1 VDQLTDYTG
10 YLLRTAFLRAAAIS
24 ARHFEPGSHPRDAGV
39 LITLES
45 GPTSQQDLVERLNVN
60 RTVMVKLIDSLEA
73 RGLVTRL
80 RNPEDRRAYALHP
93 TPAGREA
100 LLEMLPRMKQ
110 AEAEMA
116 APLSAHEVK
125 RLKELLRALI
135 TPAPPAALADRLGFL
150 LSKTHH
156 RFHDRADQ
164 VLEPTGIQIRH
175 FGALKTLAGGVPSQ
189 RELADRLRVSGPV
202 VVEIVDALE
211 ARGLVERRRD
221 TADRRSNA
229 LHVTAEGQHLVDT
242 LTEQLSAASAE
253 LTAPIGEEGDRELRS
268 LLRKLLAYE

>member
-1 VDQLTDYTG
+1 MDRLMDYTG
-10 YLLRTAFLRAAAIS
+10 YLLRTAFLRTSAIAA
-24 ARHFEPGSHPRDAGV
+24 RNFPPGSHPRDAGV
-39 LITLES
+39 LMTLISS

-100 LLEMLPRMKQ
+100 LLEMLPRMKR
-110 AEAEMA
+110 AEAEIA

-150 LSKTHH
+150 LSKSHH
-156 RFHDRADQ
+156 KFHDRADQ

-175 FGALKTLAGGVPSQ
+175 F
-189 RELADRLRVSGPV
+189 
-202 VVEIVDALE
+202 
-211 ARGLVERRRD
+211 
-221 TADRRSNA
+221 
-229 LHVTAEGQHLVDT
+229 
-242 LTEQLSAASAE
+242 
-253 LTAPIGEEGDRELRS
+253 
-268 LLRKLLAYE
+268 